1 MNNSKHDDFRI
12 HAFVDDQLD
21 SSDREEMMRE
31 MEQDAGLREEVCKL
45 RHLKSVFRHAY
56 VDEDTEVVPQPWHKR
71 VGGMRPLLTR
81 GLAAGFI
88 LMLGMGAGWL
98 MSPSD
103 SLMDRAVS
111 LENLQGQPYK
121 VILHIG
127 ESDPEK
133 FSEVLATADNLVSKY
148 KKAGVQVE
156 VIANGGGLDLL
167 RADTSPQA
175 QRVSQMME
183 SHANLRFIACANAI
197 KHMEERGV
205 HVSLI
210 NHTEKAPSALEHI
223 VKRLQ
228 EGWHYI
234 KV

>member
-21 SSDREEMMRE
+21 SSDREELIGE
-31 MEQDAGLREEVCKL
+31 MEQDAVLREQVCKL

-56 VDEDTEVVPQPWHKR
+56 VDEDTNVAPLPRHRR
-71 VGGMRPLLTR
+71 VGIRHLLTR
-81 GLAAGFI
+81 GMAAGFI

-98 MSPSD
+98 MNPSG
-103 SLMDRAVS
+103 SLLDRAVS
-111 LENLQGQPYK
+111 LEDIQGQPYK

-133 FSEVLATADNLVSKY
+133 FSEVLATADALVSKY
-148 KKAGVQVE
+148 EKAGVQVE

-175 QRVSQMME
+175 QRVSRMMQ

-210 NHTEKAPSALEHI
+210 NHTEQAPSALEHI
-223 VKRLQ
+223 VMRLQ
-228 EGWHYI
+228 QGWHYV